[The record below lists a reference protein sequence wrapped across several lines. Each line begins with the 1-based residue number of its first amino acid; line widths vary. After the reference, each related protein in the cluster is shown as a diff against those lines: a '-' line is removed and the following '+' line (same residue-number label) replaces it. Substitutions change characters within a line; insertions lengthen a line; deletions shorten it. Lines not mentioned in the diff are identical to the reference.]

1 MNDRGEAALRLYS
14 IHAVFL
20 HLSRQNASTVC
31 IRANLRTSSSVG
43 REVPSRRE
51 ASFSHL
57 PPPMCVSV
65 HNVAIKPA
73 AHGERGQAK
82 QRGKTWP
89 KQKQGDRASG
99 LMRPGGH
106 EGERGRPAGRVC
118 VCAPFGTS
126 QPSRRNARHHDLKQQ
141 KPLLLARK
149 GQMTRQGRARAQV
162 LKQVSDSQDGVAQRA
177 KGCANVCVCVCVHGA
192 EAVVRHELATGFLA
206 AEPFLTSP
214 FVGAAV
220 PFLAVSV
227 APFLADGTR
236 TSKTCLL
243 R

>member
-1 MNDRGEAALRLYS
+1 MTRTSSMYVTRDMNDRGEAALRLYS

-31 IRANLRTSSSVG
+31 IRANLRTSSFVG

-73 AHGERGQAK
+73 AHGEKERA
-82 QRGKTWP
+82 GKTTGNDMGQTKTRRP
-89 KQKQGDRASG
+89 SKRANEARGTRRRTRSTGWSG
-99 LMRPGGH
+99 VRMCPLWGL
-106 EGERGRPAGRVC
+106 
-118 VCAPFGTS
+118 

-177 KGCANVCVCVCVHGA
+177 KGCANVCVCVCVCVCMA
-192 EAVVRHELATGFLA
+192 LKQWSV
-206 AEPFLTSP
+206 TSLQQASWRQSH
-214 FVGAAV
+214 F
-220 PFLAVSV
+220 
-227 APFLADGTR
+227 
-236 TSKTCLL
+236 
-243 R
+243 